1 MLAPNAE
8 KICALSG
15 MEQMGYERIVCAS
28 ILRRE
33 QMEKLDRYDRILL
46 TTLQKN
52 GRASNVELSEQA
64 SLSAPQCYRRVRRLE
79 MDGIIRGYTAQVV
92 PSSLGLD
99 VVAFVSLTID
109 REQFKNV
116 RDLEKVIRDFPEI
129 LECYTISGDF
139 DYLLKVVSTDLRSF
153 SAFLT
158 DRLMQVPGVS
168 RMRSMICLEEIKPA
182 SPLPLPPALS

>member
-15 MEQMGYERIVCAS
+15 MEQMGYERIVCVS
-28 ILRRE
+28 ILRRDE
-33 QMEKLDRYDRILL
+33 MEKLDRYDRILL

-116 RDLEKVIRDFPEI
+116 RELERVIRDFPEI

-139 DYLLKVVSTDLRSF
+139 DYLLKVVATDLRAF

-158 DRLMQVPGVS
+158 DRLMQVPGVA
-168 RMRSMICLEEIKPA
+168 RTRSMICLEEIKPA
-182 SPLPLPPALS
+182 SPLPLPPAVT